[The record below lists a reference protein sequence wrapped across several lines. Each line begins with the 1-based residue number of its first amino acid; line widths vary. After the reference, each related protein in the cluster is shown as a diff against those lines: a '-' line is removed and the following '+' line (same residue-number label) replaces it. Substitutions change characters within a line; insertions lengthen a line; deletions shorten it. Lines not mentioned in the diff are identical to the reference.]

1 MPGKVCSSNS
11 ATLLRSKETL
21 KQLKVDLIRVPAA
34 GEGGKKGNGTITANS
49 HQIDR

>member
-11 ATLLRSKETL
+11 GILLRSKETL
-21 KQLKVDLIRVPAA
+21 KQLNLDLIRVPAV
-34 GEGGKKGNGTITANS
+34 GEEGKKGNGTITANG